1 MEDQLEERL
10 AAVPQTLNAFY
21 RFSRPHTMLGTFVS
35 VLSVSALA
43 VVGAPLS
50 ISVLRSCCARCADL
64 SACMWRGWHVSGS

>member
-35 VLSVSALA
+35 VVSVSTLA
-43 VVGAPLS
+43 VVGAALPFMHAL
-50 ISVLRSCCARCADL
+50 VL
-64 SACMWRGWHVSGS
+64 CMLWSMGVRVLWGMDRGA